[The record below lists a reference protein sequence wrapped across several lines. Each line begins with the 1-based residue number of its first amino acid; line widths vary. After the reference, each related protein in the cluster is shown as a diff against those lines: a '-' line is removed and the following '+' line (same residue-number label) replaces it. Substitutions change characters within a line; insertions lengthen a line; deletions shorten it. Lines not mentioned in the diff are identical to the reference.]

1 MNDNKSIVIIVVAF
15 LIMGGFT
22 MIFST
27 DPKVAIEKEK
37 TKQLELQTKYKKLQV
52 DSMKVSGLRK
62 VVDGF
67 GK

>member
-1 MNDNKSIVIIVVAF
+1 MNDNKSIVIIVVAL

-37 TKQLELQTKYKKLQV
+37 TKQLELQTQYKKLQV

>member
-1 MNDNKSIVIIVVAF
+1 
-15 LIMGGFT
+15 